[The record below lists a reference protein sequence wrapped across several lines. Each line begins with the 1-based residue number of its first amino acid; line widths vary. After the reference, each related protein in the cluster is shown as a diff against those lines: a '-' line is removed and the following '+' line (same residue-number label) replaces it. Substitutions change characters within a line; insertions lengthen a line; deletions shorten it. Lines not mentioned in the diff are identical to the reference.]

1 MEKRTSDFTTIQLEL
16 EAAQKKIRVLE
27 DQLSQQKEIH
37 QALREDHA
45 FREAVIENAAEGV
58 CVCHDIPI
66 YPNIK
71 FTVWN
76 QRMIEI
82 TGYTMEEINNLGWYQ
97 SMYPDPE
104 VQKRARERMDRMR
117 DGDDLKFERW
127 EITRADEKKRSI
139 AISTSILTAKDN
151 SVYVLGLMHDFTEE
165 QRLREEA
172 MLARIDYL
180 TGVKN
185 RRGFFENA
193 RLLFELAVRQTKPLT
208 FAYLDV
214 DGLKTINDTY
224 GHYEGDQLLKS
235 VGAIL
240 LRAVRS
246 ADVVGR
252 LGGDEFAVVYL
263 DTTASNAK
271 TVVNRLDKQLLEMI
285 ENFGWES
292 GVSIGVVTFSGFI
305 PGIEAAITY
314 ADALMYK
321 AKEQG
326 KSGIVF
332 EEIASE
338 DRILN
343 NT

>member
-1 MEKRTSDFTTIQLEL
+1 M
-16 EAAQKKIRVLE
+16 
-27 DQLSQQKEIH
+27 
-37 QALREDHA
+37 
-45 FREAVIENAAEGV
+45 
-58 CVCHDIPI
+58 
-66 YPNIK
+66 
-71 FTVWN
+71 
-76 QRMIEI
+76 
-82 TGYTMEEINNLGWYQ
+82 
-97 SMYPDPE
+97 
-104 VQKRARERMDRMR
+104 
-117 DGDDLKFERW
+117 
-127 EITRADEKKRSI
+127 
-139 AISTSILTAKDN
+139 
-151 SVYVLGLMHDFTEE
+151 
-165 QRLREEA
+165 
-172 MLARIDYL
+172 
-180 TGVKN
+180 
-185 RRGFFENA
+185 
-193 RLLFELAVRQTKPLT
+193 
-208 FAYLDV
+208 
-214 DGLKTINDTY
+214 
-224 GHYEGDQLLKS
+224 
-235 VGAIL
+235 
-240 LRAVRS
+240 
-246 ADVVGR
+246 GR